1 MLLNDGTDV
10 YVTEYSTIFNNRLL
24 GSFTADISGGNV
36 RLRYTPAFDGN
47 DYLNRLIIQ
56 KNYVIS

>member
-1 MLLNDGTDV
+1 MVLHDGTDV
-10 YVTEYSTIFNNRLL
+10 YMSEYATLFTNKLL
-24 GSFTADISGGNV
+24 GSFTVDMSGNNV